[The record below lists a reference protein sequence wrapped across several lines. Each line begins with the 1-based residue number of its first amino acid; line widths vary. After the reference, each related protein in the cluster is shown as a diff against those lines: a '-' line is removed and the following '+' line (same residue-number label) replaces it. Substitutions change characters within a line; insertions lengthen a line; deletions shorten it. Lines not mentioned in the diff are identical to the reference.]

1 VKGKRGRKEGS
12 KEGKSKGGI
21 GGENQA
27 GGGGGGGLWEEC
39 FNIVTVEVR
48 FATVCSPNS
57 RPCIV

>member
-1 VKGKRGRKEGS
+1 VNDKVEKQEEDLEVRTIHQSGW
-12 KEGKSKGGI
+12 
-21 GGENQA
+21 
-27 GGGGGGGLWEEC
+27 GGGLWEEC